1 MSLSSKE
8 RLVSEPKTASIV
20 EIPDEPEIAPEHF
33 SDYVQ
38 KVEQNVTLNK
48 PVVDDNGQVIV
59 SNTLPDSVTIKL
71 PLTDDQMQQALHLKV
86 AYSLRWLAEWSK
98 RLVKMMG
105 GKFTYQVKS

>member
-8 RLVSEPKTASIV
+8 RLVSEPKTAPIV
-20 EIPDEPEIAPEHF
+20 EIPDEPEISPERF

-48 PVVDDNGQVIV
+48 PIVDDNGQVIV
-59 SNTLPDSVTIKL
+59 SNPQPSSVTIKL
-71 PLTDDQMQQALHLKV
+71 PLTDEEMQLALHLKV
-86 AYSLRWLAEWSK
+86 INSLRWLGEWTK

-105 GKFTYQVKS
+105 GKFTYQVKT